1 MTRPRGFWRRRRT
14 CRAGAVLTGWAGPFK
29 EFTLPKESA
38 KTKFRPMAHEGCP
51 VHKVALATL
60 ASVA

>member
-1 MTRPRGFWRRRRT
+1 M
-14 CRAGAVLTGWAGPFK
+14 LTGWAGPFK